1 MKNKD
6 GNGACLNCDSNQ
18 IPNSGTLLGKAIPF
32 NQLFGSSLT
41 SSQLSSGISI
51 TNITQDFE
59 NKARQY
65 FTAPSDSDLTSYIT
79 NLLSTALT
87 NVLNINWVKSAIG
100 KNSGL
105 NLWGSV
111 TPCGA
116 NQAWVNLTTPNNTIG
131 GTSYGFNYPVTNK
144 TFNNAGYI
152 NLALS
157 NSINQSEFVFYLQ
170 ASRWNTCSQ

>member
-1 MKNKD
+1 
-6 GNGACLNCDSNQ
+6 
-18 IPNSGTLLGKAIPF
+18 
-32 NQLFGSSLT
+32 
-41 SSQLSSGISI
+41 
-51 TNITQDFE
+51 
-59 NKARQY
+59 
-65 FTAPSDSDLTSYIT
+65 
-79 NLLSTALT
+79 
-87 NVLNINWVKSAIG
+87 VKSSIG

-111 TPCGA
+111 TPCGI
-116 NQAWVNLTTPNNTIG
+116 NQAWVDLTAPNHTVG

-157 NSINQSEFVFYLQ
+157 NTINQSEFVFYLQ